1 MGKYEKLLDKILEGR
16 ADASIGFEDLR
27 HLLVRLGF
35 EERIRGSHHLVR
47 HGESGARINLQS
59 AGSMAKPYQVKQA
72 RIAIMS
78 VLEGKSN

>member
-16 ADASIGFEDLR
+16 ADAS
-27 HLLVRLGF
+27 
-35 EERIRGSHHLVR
+35 
-47 HGESGARINLQS
+47 SGARINLQS